1 MCNLPNVIWE
11 TSCAMSLTSGTQN
24 DVDHYCSRHIIPF
37 PQPVAYRLGINGQW
51 LYSIPEPTVLDVK
64 CPDRTLNYHVILEGQ
79 QVIQIPDS
87 CMGYANKF
95 KMPPHFQGENSIII
109 NFQLPPFL
117 ALLDN
122 YIALSDQEQET
133 LQNISKR
140 EINLEQQS

>member
-1 MCNLPNVIWE
+1 M
-11 TSCAMSLTSGTQN
+11 
-24 DVDHYCSRHIIPF
+24 
-37 PQPVAYRLGINGQW
+37 NGQW
-51 LYSIPEPTVLDVK
+51 LYSVPEPTVLDVK
-64 CPDRTLNYHVILEGQ
+64 CPDRTLNYRLTLEGQ

-87 CMGYANKF
+87 CTGYAETF

-133 LQNISKR
+133 AKYF
-140 EINLEQQS
+140 